1 MALNYS
7 VGSKAHAQSLN
18 MAKTQD
24 MGGAL
29 RMGYE
34 NGRQLLGIIGRVRM
48 VADHLC
54 GGLPRAAG
62 DDRAEVGA
70 GIVGQMTS
78 FFRAEQDALV
88 DLSNELARIESAL
101 GLEGAAA
108 ALPETDVA
116 MGIVGR
122 PY

>member
-1 MALNYS
+1 MDMNYAK
-7 VGSKAHAQSLN
+7 VNAQSLN
-18 MAKTQD
+18 MAKTPD

-34 NGRQLLGIIGRVRM
+34 NGRQLLGIISRARM

-54 GGLPRAAG
+54 GGMPRAAD

-70 GIVGQMTS
+70 GIVAQMTS

-101 GLEGAAA
+101 GLDGAAA
-108 ALPETDVA
+108 TLPEAKMTT
-116 MGIVGR
+116 GQFVGR
-122 PY
+122 TY